1 MKKTFPPPGFV
12 LTESAVAGIEV
23 YMPAPVKPEEER
35 ETVDFK
41 CPQCG
46 ATTAYSVADGGL
58 TCTHCGYYEA
68 PEKPVVGKQA
78 AEMEFTPQ
86 ALAQAALGW
95 GAERKELA
103 CQSCGALTS
112 TPSESLTHTCV
123 FCGSNKVIQR
133 LAAQDMLRPRFL
145 IPFKVEV
152 GKCQGI
158 TQQWLGSS
166 WMTPA
171 ALKKV
176 AGLQAFASVYLP
188 FWTFDSVTTA
198 DWRAEVGHDETES
211 YYDSTDKEWKTRTV
225 TVWRWESGK
234 VRLSIDDLLVEGTGR
249 LSAVLLDKIK
259 AYNLNELVSYE
270 AKYLA
275 GFHARAYDVPL
286 EKAWEV
292 GRQQMR
298 EMTRQA
304 CREQASTSQIRNFSM
319 NLDFGDESWRYVLL
333 PVYVAAYRYEDKI
346 YQVMING
353 QTGVVAGQWPV
364 DWTKVW
370 LVIAALLAPG
380 LLLGLL
386 GVITLPIGGLGVV
399 IGGAGFVLLIVG
411 LVISVIIGVR
421 ANRMDEA

>member
-1 MKKTFPPPGFV
+1 M
-12 LTESAVAGIEV
+12 
-23 YMPAPVKPEEER
+23 
-35 ETVDFK
+35 
-41 CPQCG
+41 
-46 ATTAYSVADGGL
+46 
-58 TCTHCGYYEA
+58 
-68 PEKPVVGKQA
+68 
-78 AEMEFTPQ
+78 
-86 ALAQAALGW
+86 
-95 GAERKELA
+95 
-103 CQSCGALTS
+103 
-112 TPSESLTHTCV
+112 
-123 FCGSNKVIQR
+123 
-133 LAAQDMLRPRFL
+133 
-145 IPFKVEV
+145 
-152 GKCQGI
+152 
-158 TQQWLGSS
+158 
-166 WMTPA
+166 
-171 ALKKV
+171 
-176 AGLQAFASVYLP
+176 
-188 FWTFDSVTTA
+188 
-198 DWRAEVGHDETES
+198 
-211 YYDSTDKEWKTRTV
+211 
-225 TVWRWESGK
+225 
-234 VRLSIDDLLVEGTGR
+234 
-249 LSAVLLDKIK
+249 
-259 AYNLNELVSYE
+259 NELVSYE

-353 QTGVVAGQWPV
+353 QTGVVAGQRPV